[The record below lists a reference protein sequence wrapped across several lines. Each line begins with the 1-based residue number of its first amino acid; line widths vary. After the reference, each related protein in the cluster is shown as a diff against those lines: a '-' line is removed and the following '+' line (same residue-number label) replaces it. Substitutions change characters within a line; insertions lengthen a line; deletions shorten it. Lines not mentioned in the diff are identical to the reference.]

1 MSTKNSSKALSLSQ
15 TYEFVVSKLWLTSVN
30 PWGWRPNTREL
41 LIYFST
47 LTVTK
52 DAFFGDYFRIGILAI
67 DGIFV
72 LLGAIPFSE

>member
-1 MSTKNSSKALSLSQ
+1 MSTRNSSKALSLSQ

-30 PWGWRPNTREL
+30 PWGWRPNTHEL
-41 LIYFST
+41 LNDFST

-52 DAFFGDYFRIGILAI
+52 DAFFGDYFRIGILGI

-72 LLGAIPFSE
+72 L